1 MPSSSDDTSKKE
13 EEKKGQDDH
22 VEYESPVEDE
32 QSHGEV
38 VQCEKC
44 HCWVDD
50 RPHTCKPEDKDKYAK
65 DGK

>member
-1 MPSSSDDTSKKE
+1 MPSNPDNPSKDG
-13 EEKKGQDDH
+13 EKKDQDNY
-22 VEYESPVEDE
+22 VRYESPVEDDKA
-32 QSHGEV
+32 HGEV

-50 RPHTCKPEDKDKYAK
+50 RPHTCKPEEKDNYAK